1 MQAINVQMQRLT
13 VNASTW
19 PGQTAFINLM
29 TRGAYAEMDTI
40 TFDGAPHDEI
50 QGVMSWIEQQ
60 QSQKSTLLFYDSHTR
75 ETIFRVPSSMPQQ
88 VTVGRFSQYIRGFS
102 SNTGIDPFIRG
113 CGSTTVKSKDDRFH
127 AEPDASWQPVSRIRR
142 KDPCPTIMVVVG
154 ETQSHSSLR
163 RVMQGWFKMSEGQV
177 RIVIIIDIRRQESG
191 KHEFVF
197 EKWRYGEDG
206 EPLCDTEISVTLR
219 PDFDSP
225 NLPRHD
231 DFIIT
236 TKPQSR
242 PLPMVLEFGLVYDR
256 VPGPREEDILI
267 PALTFQD
274 IASYVWVC
282 LL

>member
-1 MQAINVQMQRLT
+1 MQAINTQMQRLN

-40 TFDGAPHDEI
+40 TFEDAPPNEI

-60 QSQKSTLLFYDSHTR
+60 QSQKTTLLFYDSHTR
-75 ETIFRVPSSMPQQ
+75 EAIFRVPYSMPQQ
-88 VTVGRFSQYIRGFS
+88 VTVGNFSQYIRGFS
-102 SNTGIDPFIRG
+102 SNTGIDPYIRG
-113 CGSTTVKSKDDRFH
+113 CGSTTVKSKDNRFH
-127 AEPDASWQPVSRIRR
+127 AEPDASWKPGNRMLR
-142 KDPCPTIMVVVG
+142 KDAFPTIMVAVG

-163 RVMQGWFKMSEGQV
+163 RVMQGWFEMSEGQV
-177 RIVIIIDIRRQESG
+177 KIIFIIDVRRQESG
-191 KHEFVF
+191 KQEFVF

-225 NLPRHD
+225 KLPRAN

-236 TKPQSR
+236 TKPQSQ
-242 PLPMVLEFGLVYDR
+242 PLPMVLEFGHVYDR
-256 VPGPREEDILI
+256 GPRPGEKDILL
-267 PALTFQD
+267 PALVFKE